1 MSMARYVLKRLLLVV
16 PVLAGVSL
24 VVFGLV
30 HLSPGG
36 PVRVMLGPL
45 QSEELVTQI
54 RTELGLDE
62 PLYVQYATWLW
73 DAFHADFGTSWTV
86 QQGTP
91 VLDLI
96 AERVPLT
103 LELSILSMLL
113 ALVIAIP
120 TGIISAVRQDEA
132 ADHAARIAALTG
144 ISVPNFWLGIILIMI
159 FAVQFSFSWG
169 TGGWT
174 PPWVDPVA
182 NLQQLFL
189 PTIALGTAYSAL
201 IMRMMRSEMLD
212 TLNKDYIKT
221 ARAMGISSREV
232 ILKDASKNALI
243 PVVTVIGVGLG
254 NLMNG
259 AIVTETVFNLPG
271 IGKLLII
278 AIDRRDFRVIQA
290 LVLFVSIVFVFA
302 NLAVD
307 VLYAYL
313 DPRIRY
319 EGRD

>member
-1 MSMARYVLKRLLLVV
+1 MSMFRYVLKRLLLTI

-30 HLSPGG
+30 HLAPGG

-54 RTELGLDE
+54 EAELGLNQ
-62 PLYVQYATWLW
+62 PLYVQYGQWMWGAIHL
-73 DAFHADFGTSWTV
+73 DFGHSWTV

-96 AERVPLT
+96 TQRLPLT

-120 TGIISAVRQDEA
+120 TGIISAVRQNKA
-132 ADHAARIAALTG
+132 ADHAARIAALAG
-144 ISVPNFWLGIILIMI
+144 ISVPNFWLGIILILV
-159 FAVQFSFSWG
+159 FAVHLSMPWG
-169 TGGWT
+169 TGAWV
-174 PPWVDPVA
+174 PPWEDPIA
-182 NLQQLFL
+182 NLQGLAL

-201 IMRMMRSEMLD
+201 IARMMRSEMLD
-212 TLNKDYIKT
+212 TLSKDYVKT
-221 ARAMGISSREV
+221 ARAMGIGVREV

-254 NLMNG
+254 QLMNG
-259 AIVTETVFNLPG
+259 AIVTETVFNLAG
-271 IGKLLII
+271 IGDLLIT

-290 LVLFVSIVFVFA
+290 LVLFVALVFVFA
-302 NLAVD
+302 NLVVD

-319 EGRD
+319 GGRD